1 MTLPH
6 QKIKKMGTIKFNLKV
21 FLINKNN
28 FELKEKSNKEII
40 EIITSNHKRSLHA
53 EEQNLKVVKPKLNQL
68 QEDQFE
74 FYTYCYNQT
83 KTQDYWRLFLPEKL
97 GKDQD
102 FDVIEF
108 SYVLFIIYKSN
119 IYCSVGGSGFKVIQ
133 SYMDINFGIDFY
145 QHFAKPSEDILL
157 KVSSRGVA
165 GNISQKDNTFNYDQ
179 RISESLGY
187 SEIPKKIK
195 IIIRKELKEG
205 IFKNLKLDGDKDVME
220 IGSYFSL
227 RKRLSFEELKQL
239 IKDIHEIR
247 IDKSNYVQLTLFSRV
262 ADSKTISELDNGLME
277 KIIDDVLLHNR
288 PADLNKLNNDIIEI
302 VNSKRLEKFYECNE
316 FKVRFKRTRSK
327 NDRIVNDRRNLYRE
341 CTNHIFLNI
350 EDINDRFKIKGKFY
364 DLNVIGL
371 VNGKDSTFGTFYSH
385 IICEL
390 TNNSKKYFRIDANWY
405 YLDNR
410 FLEQIKK
417 DAISTYTENK
427 LELDLLKTWED
438 GWDEDKYNKE
448 HTMRG
453 YYVLDKLIK
462 DNIELCDIFI
472 IKDKTIYFVH
482 VKNGF
487 NTQMRNL
494 YIQVTLSAK
503 RLWNDLYNN
512 TGSSYLVETLKK
524 YNKKFPNNKIDAK
537 TILEGIRK
545 KEYKIEF
552 VMAYHNYSYRGRTD
566 IEKIRLSQS
575 NIAKYSLVQT
585 VREMRDYRRFG
596 IKIIDISGI

>member
-1 MTLPH
+1 MSE
-6 QKIKKMGTIKFNLKV
+6 IKFNLKV
-21 FLINKNN
+21 FLINKNY
-28 FELKEKSNKEII
+28 FELKEKNNKEII

-53 EEQNLKVVKPKLNQL
+53 EEADFDVVKPNLNHL
-68 QEDQFE
+68 IEEDFE

-83 KTQDYWRLFLPEKL
+83 KTQDYWRLFLPEEL

-108 SYVLFIIYKSN
+108 SYVLFTIYKSN

-157 KVSSRGVA
+157 KVSTRGVA
-165 GNISQKDNTFNYDQ
+165 GNIAQKDNTFNYDQ
-179 RISESLGY
+179 RISESLEY

-195 IIIRKELKEG
+195 IVIRKELKKG

-220 IGSYFSL
+220 IGSYFAL
-227 RKRLSFEELKQL
+227 RKKLSFDELKLLVQN
-239 IKDIHEIR
+239 IYNIR
-247 IDKSNYVQLTLFSRV
+247 KDKSNYVQLTLFSRV
-262 ADSKTISELDNGLME
+262 EDSNIISELDNDLME
-277 KIIDDVLLHNR
+277 KIANDVVLHNT
-288 PADLNKLNNDIIEI
+288 PADLDQLNDDIIEM
-302 VNSKRLEKFYECNE
+302 VNSRKLEKFYECDE
-316 FKVRFKRTRSK
+316 FKVRFKKTWSK
-327 NDRIVNDRRNLYRE
+327 NDRIVNDRRNLYKE
-341 CTNHIFLNI
+341 CTEHIFQNI

-371 VNGKDSTFGTFYSH
+371 INDKESTFGTFYSH

-390 TNNSKKYFRIDANWY
+390 TSKSKKYFRIDANWY

-417 DAISTYTENK
+417 DAVSTYSDNK
-427 LELDLLKTWED
+427 LELDLLKKWKT
-438 GWDEDKYNKE
+438 GWDEDKYNLK
-448 HTMRG
+448 HNKKG

-462 DNIELCDIFI
+462 DNIELCDILI
-472 IKDKTIYFVH
+472 VKKKKIYFVH
-482 VKNGF
+482 VKDGF

-494 YIQVTLSAK
+494 YIQIILSSK

-512 TGSSYLVETLKK
+512 TGSSYLVQTLKK
-524 YNKKFPNNKIDAK
+524 YNKKYPDNKIDEEA
-537 TILEGIRK
+537 ILEGIL
-545 KEYKIEF
+545 KEKYKIEF
-552 VMAYHNYSYRGRTD
+552 VMAYRNYSYVGSTD
-566 IEKIRLSQS
+566 IEKINLSQS

-585 VREMRDYRRFG
+585 VREMRNIRRFG
-596 IKIIDISGI
+596 IKVIDISGI

>member
-1 MTLPH
+1 M
-6 QKIKKMGTIKFNLKV
+6 KFNLKV
-21 FLINKNN
+21 FLINKNY
-28 FELKEKSNKEII
+28 FELKEKNNKEII

-53 EEQNLKVVKPKLNQL
+53 EEADFDVVKPNLNHL
-68 QEDQFE
+68 IEEDFE

-83 KTQDYWRLFLPEKL
+83 KTQDYWRLFLPEEL

-108 SYVLFIIYKSN
+108 SYVLFTIYKSN

-157 KVSSRGVA
+157 KVSTRGVA
-165 GNISQKDNTFNYDQ
+165 GNIAQKDNTFNYDQ
-179 RISESLGY
+179 RISESLEY

-195 IIIRKELKEG
+195 IVIRKELKKG

-220 IGSYFSL
+220 IGSYFAL
-227 RKRLSFEELKQL
+227 RKKLSFDELKLLVQN
-239 IKDIHEIR
+239 IYNIR
-247 IDKSNYVQLTLFSRV
+247 KDKSNYVQLTLFSRV
-262 ADSKTISELDNGLME
+262 EDSNIISELDNDLME
-277 KIIDDVLLHNR
+277 KIANDVVLHNT
-288 PADLNKLNNDIIEI
+288 PADLDQLNDDIIEM
-302 VNSKRLEKFYECNE
+302 VNSRKLEKFYECDE
-316 FKVRFKRTRSK
+316 FKVRFKKTWSK
-327 NDRIVNDRRNLYRE
+327 NDRIVNDRRNLYKE
-341 CTNHIFLNI
+341 CTEHIFQNI

-371 VNGKDSTFGTFYSH
+371 INDKESTFGTFYSH

-390 TNNSKKYFRIDANWY
+390 TSKSKKYFRIDANWY

-417 DAISTYTENK
+417 DAVSTYSDNK
-427 LELDLLKTWED
+427 LELDLLKKWKT
-438 GWDEDKYNKE
+438 GWDEDKYNLK
-448 HTMRG
+448 HNKKG

-462 DNIELCDIFI
+462 DNIELCDILI
-472 IKDKTIYFVH
+472 VKKKKIYFVH
-482 VKNGF
+482 VKDGF

-494 YIQVTLSAK
+494 YIQIILSSK

-512 TGSSYLVETLKK
+512 TGSSYLVQTLKK
-524 YNKKFPNNKIDAK
+524 YNKKYPDNKIDEEA
-537 TILEGIRK
+537 ILEGIL
-545 KEYKIEF
+545 KEKYKIEF
-552 VMAYHNYSYRGRTD
+552 VMAYRNYSYVGSTD
-566 IEKIRLSQS
+566 IEKINLSQS

-585 VREMRDYRRFG
+585 VREMRNIRRFG
-596 IKIIDISGI
+596 IKVIDISGI